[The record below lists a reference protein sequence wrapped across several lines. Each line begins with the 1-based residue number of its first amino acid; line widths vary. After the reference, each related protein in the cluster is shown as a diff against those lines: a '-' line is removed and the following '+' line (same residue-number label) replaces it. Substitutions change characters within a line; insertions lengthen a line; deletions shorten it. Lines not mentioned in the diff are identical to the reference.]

1 MKTQRAGCDI
11 SGLLCFLR
19 MLFLALLLWIDQI
32 YVYNC
37 KQVIYYMGIGSK

>member
-19 MLFLALLLWIDQI
+19 LLFIRVMLWIHQI
-32 YVYNC
+32 YVYYC